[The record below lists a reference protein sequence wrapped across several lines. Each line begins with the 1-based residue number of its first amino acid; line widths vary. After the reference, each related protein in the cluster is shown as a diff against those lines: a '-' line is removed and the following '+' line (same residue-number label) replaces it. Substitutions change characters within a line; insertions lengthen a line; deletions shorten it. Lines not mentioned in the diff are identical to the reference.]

1 MGVIQVAEE
10 GLDRN
15 GLRVVTGLQV
25 ELHAGLGRFL
35 VVVFR
40 IKEAQKPGRGQ
51 KKKKKVRGEEGFVF
65 LVTELCL

>member
-25 ELHAGLGRFL
+25 ELHTGQSGFL
-35 VVVFR
+35 IVVFR
-40 IKEAQKPGRGQ
+40 NKEEEEDR
-51 KKKKKVRGEEGFVF
+51 KKKVRGEEGFLFTVSVLF
-65 LVTELCL
+65 L